1 MNLMNI
7 KYNFLLFVVIVFSLF
22 LGCTSEYNTL
32 VRLEATGSKTINLGK
47 TYKIIQL
54 DTSKSCFLE
63 YINKAFI
70 DFNNNRIFILS
81 DWNLYF
87 FDTNGK
93 YLNQLKIGRGPG
105 EITMATNFSVLQ
117 EHKKVFV
124 LNNSN
129 RIFTFNYDG
138 EYIDDFDINNFY
150 SLDLQVLDEENI
162 LLNCN
167 SVSISGYDFF
177 VGLYNLKENK
187 VIKQFI
193 HKDNSPYPIN
203 VFITQ
208 HNFKIYEGKIYFS
221 ASNIFGLFEFKDDDF
236 ERIIDYDLG
245 HRAVPASFASQFQGP
260 GKRQIFQDEAK
271 RNNYV
276 PFISHSFPFKNYYMV
291 IIDDKNRSCYA
302 IDRKNFSKVY
312 LNGQLSDYFDLPKI
326 RSLRRPAAIQDGF
339 IVFAAQPLDFFGPD
353 PVEKSK
359 TIEIAGKTLQ
369 INYDDN
375 PFLVLVE

>member
-1 MNLMNI
+1 MKVKNKILPI
-7 KYNFLLFVVIVFSLF
+7 LLIVYTL
-22 LGCTSEYNTL
+22 LEGCKPEYNNL
-32 VRLEATGSKTINLGK
+32 VRLEATSPKTVNLGK
-47 TYKIIQL
+47 AYKVVQL
-54 DTSKSCFLE
+54 DTAKSCYLE
-63 YINKAFI
+63 YIDKAFV
-70 DFNNNRIFILS
+70 DYNNDRIFILS

-87 FDTNGK
+87 FDTNGR
-93 YLNQLKIGRGPG
+93 YLNQLKVGRGPG
-105 EITMATNFSVLQ
+105 EITMATNFSVL
-117 EHKKVFV
+117 EKHKKVFV

-129 RIFTFNYDG
+129 KIYTFNYDG
-138 EYIDDFDINNFY
+138 EYLDDFEINNSY
-150 SLDLQVLDEENI
+150 SLDLQVLDEENL
-162 LLNCN
+162 LLNFN

-177 VGLYNLKENK
+177 IGQYNLNEKK

-208 HNFKIYEGKIYFS
+208 HNFKISDEKIYFS
-221 ASNIFGLFEFKDDDF
+221 ASNIFGLFEYKDGDF
-236 ERIIDYDLG
+236 ERIIEYDLG
-245 HRAVPASFASQFQGP
+245 HKAVPASFATLFQGP

-276 PFISHSFPFKNYYMV
+276 PFITHSFPFKNYYMV

-302 IDRKNFSKVY
+302 FDRKKFDKVY

-326 RSLRRPAAIQDGF
+326 RSFRFPAAIQDGF